1 MMNWEAISAIGQ
13 IVGALAVLI
22 TLIYLAI
29 QLRQNTAAVATSTYE
44 STMTGFNDINVIVAS
59 TPALASILDRGC
71 MSTDELTEIETV
83 QFNFILRCYANQ
95 WWKLFKLY
103 ERGSLERG
111 EWSIF
116 AKEAAQFLEQPG
128 CKPFCEQNKLFS
140 DLYKELEKHK
150 SEVISNF
157 GFGDQIPDQ

>member
-1 MMNWEAISAIGQ
+1 MNWEAISAVGQ
-13 IVGALAVLI
+13 LVGALAVLI

-29 QLRQNTAAVATSTYE
+29 QMKQNTAAVATSTYE
-44 STMTGFNDINVIVAS
+44 STMTGFNDINVIIAS
-59 TPALASILDRGC
+59 TPALASLLDRGC
-71 MSTDELTEIETV
+71 MSTDQLTEVETV

-103 ERGSLERG
+103 ERGSLARS

-116 AKEAAQFLEQPG
+116 AKEAAQFFEQPG
-128 CKPFCEQNKLFS
+128 CKAFLVQNKLFT
-140 DLYKELEKHK
+140 DLYEELEKHK

-157 GFGDQIPDQ
+157 GFGVQISDH